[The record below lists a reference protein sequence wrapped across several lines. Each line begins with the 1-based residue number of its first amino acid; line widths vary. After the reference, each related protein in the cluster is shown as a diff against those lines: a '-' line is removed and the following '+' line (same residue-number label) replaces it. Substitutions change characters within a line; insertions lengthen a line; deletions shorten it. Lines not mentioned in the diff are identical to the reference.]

1 MGVDGEVWPSVL
13 KASCSHH
20 PLFFS
25 LTELSFPKAPW
36 VLSLD
41 SFRLDGSRYFGTA
54 VLKLLGVTGK
64 T

>member
-13 KASCSHH
+13 KAGCSHH

-25 LTELSFPKAPW
+25 LNSIPKAPW
-36 VLSLD
+36 ILSLD
-41 SFRLDGSRYFGTA
+41 SFSLDGSRYFGA
-54 VLKLLGVTGK
+54 VVLKFLGITGK